1 MSTHCAR
8 NLGCNIVSLINNLS
22 IILGIALLSSCTKP
36 SRPDDSASAL
46 LEIPVRAKQAQPYA
60 EFNSKIAAALL
71 RGEPWPKEAMFV
83 ALRFASLVTSRIG
96 VLSWQGTGERPSH
109 YHVVAINDNLPDDAV
124 RGRRLALDI
133 ERQPDDSWRVVDAQL
148 SWRCWRKANND
159 SFGVDDC
166 P

>member
-1 MSTHCAR
+1 MRCAR
-8 NLGCNIVSLINNLS
+8 NLGCNVVSLIKNLS
-22 IILGIALLSSCTKP
+22 LSVALGIALFSSCTKP
-36 SRPDDSASAL
+36 SQPDDSASAL
-46 LEIPVRAKQAQPYA
+46 LKIPVHAKQPQPYA
-60 EFNSKIAAALL
+60 EFNSQIAVALH
-71 RGEPWPKEAMFV
+71 GETWPKEAMLV
-83 ALRFASLVTSRIG
+83 ALRFASWGTNRMG

-109 YHVVAINDNLPDDAV
+109 YHIVAINDNLLDDAV

-148 SWRCWRKANND
+148 SWRCWRKASND